1 MCRRYIELVR
11 YLYLIRLTKN
21 MKATDRDGSF
31 CVELVSQVPI
41 EVF

>member
-1 MCRRYIELVR
+1 MCRYVELVR

-21 MKATDRDGSF
+21 VKATNTGGFF

>member
-21 MKATDRDGSF
+21 VKAADIDGFF
-31 CVELVSQVPI
+31 CVELVNQVSI